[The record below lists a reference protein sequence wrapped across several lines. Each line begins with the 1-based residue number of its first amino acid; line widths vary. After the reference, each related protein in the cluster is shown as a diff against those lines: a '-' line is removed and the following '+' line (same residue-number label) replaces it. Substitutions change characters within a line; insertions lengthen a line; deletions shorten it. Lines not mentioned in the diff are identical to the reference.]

1 VEKEA
6 VRRMGRS
13 KKRRLVSELRLLES
27 GLWSAHP
34 EALWA
39 MELRLSEKQGAELRV
54 LAPDEPEARA
64 AYEAA
69 HPGLVVSRAELLK
82 GLVPPA
88 DLFDGSDDDDDGDP
102 SDEDDDATEGEEDDA

>member
-1 VEKEA
+1 
-6 VRRMGRS
+6 MGRS
-13 KKRRLVSELRLLES
+13 KKRRLVSEMRLLEA
-27 GLWSAHP
+27 GLWSEHP
-34 EALWA
+34 DALWA

-69 HPGLVVSRAELLK
+69 HPRLVVSRAELLK

-88 DLFDGSDDDDDGDP
+88 DLFDGSDDDESDP
-102 SDEDDDATEGEEDDA
+102 SEEDDDTAEGEEDDA